1 MIRLTRTLAA
11 VLAVSLLLA
20 ITGAAQVTIS
30 QISQELAT
38 IPMVD
43 ADRIITAF
51 VLGFQQ
57 SDFPAEQ
64 VLRFI
69 ERLSSAQGTPAEKES
84 ILLILAHAL
93 EEGLPIDE
101 LVNKGSEG
109 LARRVPLRLIDH
121 GLSQRLLVMIEV
133 RDLMYAQGI
142 FSAPAGAPAV
152 PPVLPL
158 PLFNQFVMHVAD
170 AIGDYLDGG
179 GSPLDGH
186 AIYQNV
192 VLRLTALQGV
202 IFPPDAVDLVLER
215 LNPSDLA
222 QIALA
227 GVS

>member
-1 MIRLTRTLAA
+1 MIRLIRSLAI
-11 VLAVSLLLA
+11 VLAVALLLA
-20 ITGAAQVTIS
+20 IPSTAQVTLS

-43 ADRIITAF
+43 ADRIVAAF
-51 VLGFQQ
+51 ALGFQQ
-57 SDFPAEQ
+57 VDFPAEQ

-84 ILLILAHAL
+84 ILAILAHAL

-121 GLSQRLLVMIEV
+121 GLSQRLRLLIEV

-142 FSAPAGAPAV
+142 FSVPAGAPAV

-202 IFPPDAVDLVLER
+202 TFPPDAVDLVLER